1 MSVTSR
7 NGRQAPFYMRN
18 KPVVGH
24 RRRPSAVYVITL
36 PGAGSLFWSGLEEEE
51 VESGFIPEAFASFFS
66 PS

>member
-1 MSVTSR
+1 MKET
-7 NGRQAPFYMRN
+7 QAPFYMRN

-24 RRRPSAVYVITL
+24 RRPSVASVVYVITL
-36 PGAGSLFWSGLEEEE
+36 PGAGSLDWSGLEKE